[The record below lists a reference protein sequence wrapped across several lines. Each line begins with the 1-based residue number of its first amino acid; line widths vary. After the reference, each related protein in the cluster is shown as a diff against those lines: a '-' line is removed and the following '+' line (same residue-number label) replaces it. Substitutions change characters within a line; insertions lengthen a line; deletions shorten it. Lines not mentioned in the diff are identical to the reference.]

1 MAEPA
6 RAPPPPLSPNQR
18 RGSAF
23 PRRSSTLENLEK
35 ANERIKSLAGNGAGL
50 GLAPDPCVGG
60 RRRTASLCDLS
71 EREVEEPPMRAV
83 STQKSLL
90 PQPEPPAPAGGS
102 PTAQHRWSWMHRVMP
117 LAGLRVSAQSSVTVA
132 ADLQTATSSAVY
144 SSESVSCSWIAPAA
158 SSIILSV
165 PLRKCASTPRPP
177 SLVVEGW

>member
-1 MAEPA
+1 MGMAEPA

-50 GLAPDPCVGG
+50 GLAPDPCAGG

-102 PTAQHRWSWMHRVMP
+102 PTAQHRWSWMHCVMP
-117 LAGLRVSAQSSVTVA
+117 LAGLRVSESQPEE
-132 ADLQTATSSAVY
+132 ATSADTAATNRTSVDSLSSATVRGG
-144 SSESVSCSWIAPAA
+144 
-158 SSIILSV
+158 IIHDKLHHV
-165 PLRKCASTPRPP
+165 
-177 SLVVEGW
+177 